1 MFKQTKP
8 RLRFQKWDFLF
19 CVFFYVL
26 LNEFI
31 HIIWTVYL
39 FPRLLHNSPP
49 PFIRSIIPPPLSIY
63 PFDHNQTLFTGY
75 HKIILKGILDQCIII
90 IKLPLVSWYPGILPG
105 YQDARIPGYQDTRI
119 PVYTDT
125 IGYQNTRIPGYYETG
140 KHDTRIPDYKD
151 TVIPGYQDTRI
162 PGYQD
167 ARMPGYQDTRI
178 PGYQDTRIT
187 GCQDNRIPRYKDIRI
202 PGYQDT
208 KWMTFQ
214 NPDRINRYNPI

>member
-8 RLRFQKWDFLF
+8 RLRFQEWDFLF

-90 IKLPLVSWYPGILPG
+90 IKLPLVSW
-105 YQDARIPGYQDTRI
+105 IPGYQYTRI
-119 PVYTDT
+119 PL
-125 IGYQNTRIPGYYETG
+125 
-140 KHDTRIPDYKD
+140 
-151 TVIPGYQDTRI
+151 DTRI

-167 ARMPGYQDTRI
+167 TMKLGNMIPGYQITRIPWYQDTKIPGYQDTRMPGCQDTRI
-178 PGYQDTRIT
+178 PGYQDTRI
-187 GCQDNRIPRYKDIRI
+187 
-202 PGYQDT
+202 PG
-208 KWMTFQ
+208 
-214 NPDRINRYNPI
+214 